1 MFLLNP
7 VNLAGFN
14 FFIRKKG
21 IKYASI
27 IIHQTLKKYYYEK
40 CIMVSCSNLHSGM
53 AIGNSKYHPGHQY
66 QLSYS
71 CSIGNSGN
79 CCFIQYY
86 FRKKTARLN
95 QFQTYN
101 IQS

>member
-1 MFLLNP
+1 
-7 VNLAGFN
+7 
-14 FFIRKKG
+14 
-21 IKYASI
+21 
-27 IIHQTLKKYYYEK
+27 
-40 CIMVSCSNLHSGM
+40 MVSCSNLHSGM

-66 QLSYS
+66 QLSHS

-95 QFQTYN
+95 QFQT
-101 IQS
+101 